1 MRILTLFFNY
11 SGFPCSEGGVQVF
24 GGLWWQFII
33 EKMVDF
39 WCYLFVLMMGLK
51 VFARVARWIFV
62 SNGGFAE
69 IPIKS
74 RASVIL
80 TKSTYCIFPTI
91 IP

>member
-24 GGLWWQFII
+24 GGLWWQFVI

-39 WCYLFVLMMGLK
+39 WCCLLVLMIGLS

-62 SNGGFAE
+62 SNDGF
-69 IPIKS
+69 
-74 RASVIL
+74 
-80 TKSTYCIFPTI
+80 TKISIFK
-91 IP
+91 